1 MNIPRLPSSR
11 LSTLEEGYSEQEEVP
26 TDQVPQAESK
36 EVVRST
42 IYPQRTESVKM
53 ALHKARA
60 TYYSSLIKELLSSPT
75 DPLRFSSTSSV

>member
-1 MNIPRLPSSR
+1 MNIPRLPASR

-42 IYPQRTESVKM
+42 IYPQRTESVK
-53 ALHKARA
+53 KRP
-60 TYYSSLIKELLSSPT
+60 SIRRELPIIL
-75 DPLRFSSTSSV
+75 L